1 MSRRV
6 LVLLLVLGLVGCGLY
21 ERHVV
26 VQPEE
31 VPKLNDSAWTIKSA
45 PAARPQ

>member
-6 LVLLLVLGLVGCGLY
+6 LGLLLLLVVAGCST
-21 ERHVV
+21 RSVV

-31 VPKLNDSAWTIKSA
+31 VPKLNEPQWTIKSA
-45 PAARPQ
+45 PAPAR